1 MSCGG
6 PECSP
11 ECCLG
16 QTCLCI
22 DAVMLQISFAHL
34 CEAKHMGEFAKEE
47 FCRGCDALAVATIE
61 GLIGKL
67 PQLRQRFDED
77 EVFDDMYNYVFTW
90 ACPKGKRYSADTEP
104 YPTTGK
110 VKWAKPTIH
119 ILTNSLLHLLTVFV
133 VLVL

>member
-1 MSCGG
+1 
-6 PECSP
+6 
-11 ECCLG
+11 
-16 QTCLCI
+16 
-22 DAVMLQISFAHL
+22 
-34 CEAKHMGEFAKEE
+34 MGEFAKEE